1 MPLMIPCRL
10 FSSLSRNHCSKIFP
24 SRPLQ
29 PTMIGLKSTLQGTA
43 SPAQLVIVE
52 GNIGVGKSTLACQL
66 AKQLN
71 YRVFLEPTTKNP
83 YLAKFYRDPKKYALK
98 LQLWI
103 FRQRFKTYVDATEH
117 VLKYGQGVLLD
128 RSVFSDSVFAEANYQ
143 HGTISQ
149 AGYDHY
155 KQLRE
160 KSLEAMLIPH
170 TTLYLDVQPKTCNQR
185 ILGRARDY
193 EKSIPLDYLKELDA
207 AYKKFLDEMRE
218 IGSRVLVY
226 DWTDFGY
233 KFEVAED
240 IKKGHVLEWKKEN
253 KDNFIKLSSQKSL
266 IKDMLTLNHTLPE
279 AVISEDEEEQHPNQ
293 KLKAT
298 KSDKQSEHYLSQH
311 LAPPVKA

>member
-1 MPLMIPCRL
+1 
-10 FSSLSRNHCSKIFP
+10 
-24 SRPLQ
+24 
-29 PTMIGLKSTLQGTA
+29 MIGFKSTLQGTA

-207 AYKKFLDEMRE
+207 SYKKFLDEMRE

-311 LAPPVKA
+311 SAPPVKA

>member
-1 MPLMIPCRL
+1 
-10 FSSLSRNHCSKIFP
+10 
-24 SRPLQ
+24 
-29 PTMIGLKSTLQGTA
+29 MIGLKSTLQGTA

-71 YRVFLEPTTKNP
+71 YRVFVEPTTKNP

-117 VLKYGQGVLLD
+117 VLKCGQGVLLD

-143 HGTISQ
+143 QGAISQ

-193 EKSIPLDYLKELDA
+193 EKCIPLDYLKELDA
-207 AYKKFLDEMRE
+207 SYKKFLDEMRE

-266 IKDMLTLNHTLPE
+266 INDLLTLNHTLPE
-279 AVISEDEEEQHPNQ
+279 AVISEDEEEQHP
-293 KLKAT
+293 KAT
-298 KSDKQSEHYLSQH
+298 KSGKQSEHYLSQH